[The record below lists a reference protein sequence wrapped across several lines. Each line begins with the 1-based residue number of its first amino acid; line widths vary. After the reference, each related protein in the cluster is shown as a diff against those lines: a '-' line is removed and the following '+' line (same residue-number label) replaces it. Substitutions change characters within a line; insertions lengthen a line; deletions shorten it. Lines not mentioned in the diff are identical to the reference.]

1 MPKRLIKILLSK
13 EHPELEL
20 LSNCQE
26 HNEVIDVRD
35 MNNNE
40 FIALLKQISDDV
52 CLVVKDLIQLKKN

>member
-26 HNEVIDVRD
+26 PNEVIDVRD

>member
-26 HNEVIDVRD
+26 PYNK
-35 MNNNE
+35 MY
-40 FIALLKQISDDV
+40 
-52 CLVVKDLIQLKKN
+52 